1 MFNHNVD
8 NKNVENIEG
17 LYNKMKSIRTVS
29 QVNKQLYN
37 GETIVTGD
45 KILRTIFSNDNS
57 TFYYT
62 FSNLYSWIGS
72 NKDVKWEEDSNGSEF
87 ITWPNYNYYINS
99 NNKNERAIEWRML
112 EGKFKLTDEQMNLI
126 SSKKVQPVLGISTN
140 FDKEFETIVPFGD
153 IVNIFVNKKI
163 TRLNYVHSDVPYKL
177 NMDKQLVPYID
188 TNKPENIK
196 FCDKESH
203 KHATSYIGCKHIDL
217 NALNRGRNTYDNY
230 YKMYG
235 DISDEI
241 IKYKNNRNEY
251 EVQVLV
257 GQFSKDGNYNRDD
270 YGGIGKL
277 DLFLIENPQ
286 VEVNIK
292 PYIFDNN
299 KKAYKDPTYKFSYNE
314 KVYYDIEIINKSTSY
329 DFTNL
334 DLNIDF
340 LEGEKVAETLK
351 INKEDVIYKG
361 KSIKDNIKVYIN
373 DSEIPANL
381 SDLSLLKQDDRII
394 ISGENINHTVSE
406 YEGIVEKINYKYSLE
421 FNYIDDHFFYK
432 YENTNNI
439 GVNPLKGRLTIIIDG
454 KSQDEH
460 YVKISGQNNSANIKI
475 KGNKPYTV
483 FNLDYDT
490 AYKVYLLDSCSYKSI
505 DQTSVTLNSNLN
517 SNKKTITLKPSPK
530 SHKYFIQRKSDS
542 IILNR

>member
-1 MFNHNVD
+1 
-8 NKNVENIEG
+8 
-17 LYNKMKSIRTVS
+17 MKSIRTVS
-29 QVNKQLYN
+29 EVNKQLYN

-45 KILRTIFSNDNS
+45 KILRTTFSNDNS
-57 TFYYT
+57 TLNYT

-72 NKDVKWEEDSNGSEF
+72 NNEVKWEEDSNGSEF

-99 NNKNERAIEWRML
+99 DTQTERAIEWRML

-163 TRLNYVHSDVPYKL
+163 TRLNYVHSNVPYKL

-299 KKAYKDPTYKFSYNE
+299 KKVYKDPTYKFSYNE

-373 DSEIPANL
+373 DSEIPVNL
-381 SDLSLLKQDDRII
+381 SNLSLLKQDDRIL
-394 ISGENINHTVSE
+394 ISGEKINHIVSE
-406 YEGIVEKINYKYSLE
+406 YEGTAEKINYKSYLE
-421 FNYIDDHFFYK
+421 FNYIDDYFFYK

-454 KSQDEH
+454 NSQDEH
-460 YVKISGQNNSANIKI
+460 YVKISGKNNSVNIKI

-490 AYKVYLLDSCSYKSI
+490 AYKVSLLDSCSYKSI
-505 DQTSVTLNSNLN
+505 DQTSVTLNSDLN

-530 SHKYFIQRKSDS
+530 SHKYFIQRRSDS